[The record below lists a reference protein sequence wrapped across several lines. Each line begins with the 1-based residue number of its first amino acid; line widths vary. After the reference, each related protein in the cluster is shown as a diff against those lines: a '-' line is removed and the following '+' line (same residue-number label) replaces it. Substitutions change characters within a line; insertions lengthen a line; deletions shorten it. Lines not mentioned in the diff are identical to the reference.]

1 MLKFFN
7 GGYGNNSYSWK
18 WKSKE
23 GDPTYLLLLGGTRRS
38 ESQFVSQLGAHAGE
52 GKVKLG
58 KIQRSVIFNW
68 SMRSCMIPNTIH
80 IAMKPK
86 SINHSKGKRQTEW
99 QFDIGN
105 KEIRQD
111 LRQHLQCFFYENAG
125 NGLFMFQENWVSL
138 PACQVI
144 CFWCNVGAL
153 LMVSWSGS
161 FK

>member
-1 MLKFFN
+1 MNINEHQWSPGQLVTLDLGLLGICQHHLQYHILESWYSRMFYYFFIQIFDLNFVHWKVLKFFN

-86 SINHSKGKRQTEW
+86 SINHSKGKKTNQMTIW
-99 QFDIGN
+99 
-105 KEIRQD
+105 
-111 LRQHLQCFFYENAG
+111 H
-125 NGLFMFQENWVSL
+125 W
-138 PACQVI
+138 
-144 CFWCNVGAL
+144 
-153 LMVSWSGS
+153 
-161 FK
+161 